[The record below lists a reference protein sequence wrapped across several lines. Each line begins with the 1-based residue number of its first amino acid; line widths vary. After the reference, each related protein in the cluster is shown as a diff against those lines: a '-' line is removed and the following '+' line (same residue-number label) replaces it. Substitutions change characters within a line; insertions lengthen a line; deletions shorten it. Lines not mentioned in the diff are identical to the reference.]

1 MNNHTENINLE
12 HIKQQVR
19 YLTNQQGQN
28 TDVLI
33 PLETWERILQLLTA
47 EHDVIDSK
55 AELISDLKQSLL
67 EAKQGKT
74 FPLEELWEGI
84 EE

>member
-19 YLTNQQGQN
+19 YLTNQQGQT

-33 PLETWERILQLLTA
+33 PLETWEKIMQLLTA

-55 AELISDLKQSLL
+55 AELIADLKQSLL

-74 FPLEELWEGI
+74 FPLGELWEEI

>member
-1 MNNHTENINLE
+1 MNNHTENMNLE

-19 YLTNQQGQN
+19 YLTNEQGKT

-33 PLETWERILQLLTA
+33 PLETWETILQALNPESESL
-47 EHDVIDSK
+47 DSK
-55 AELISDLKQSLL
+55 NELIADLKQSLI
-67 EAKQGKT
+67 EAKQGNT
-74 FPLEELWEGI
+74 YPLEKLWEGI

>member
-19 YLTNQQGQN
+19 YLTNQQGQT

-33 PLETWERILQLLTA
+33 PLETWERIMQLLTA

-55 AELISDLKQSLL
+55 AELIADLKQSLL